1 MIIPLASIACLVLL
15 VVIIFRFV
23 TTGILKPLSLVES
36 ATEKVAKESFTPIA
50 FDKDRKD
57 EITRLI
63 ASFNRMVDE
72 LDSRQEQ
79 LVQSRKLA
87 SIGTLTSGIAHEL
100 NNPLN
105 NISITAE
112 SMALNYLEMSRPQ
125 MYEMIDDILTQ
136 ADRASQVVKNLL
148 DFSRTQQSCL
158 MDLDIGQVIDR
169 TLTLI
174 KNQLTVAQIRVEKR
188 VSGDLP
194 AVRGKQQELQQAL
207 LNILLNG
214 IQAMPEGGTVT
225 VDAGCDPQGK
235 IRIDITDTG
244 SGITPDALK
253 HIFDPFFTTKASGQG
268 TGLGLSLVYS
278 IIRSHGGNIKV
289 RSEVGQGA
297 TFSIFLPVIDPKE
310 VPEEEPGCIG

>member
-1 MIIPLASIACLVLL
+1 
-15 VVIIFRFV
+15 
-23 TTGILKPLSLVES
+23 
-36 ATEKVAKESFTPIA
+36 
-50 FDKDRKD
+50 
-57 EITRLI
+57 
-63 ASFNRMVDE
+63 
-72 LDSRQEQ
+72 
-79 LVQSRKLA
+79 
-87 SIGTLTSGIAHEL
+87 
-100 NNPLN
+100 
-105 NISITAE
+105 
-112 SMALNYLEMSRPQ
+112 MSRPQ

-158 MDLDIGQVIDR
+158 MDLDIGQVIER

-174 KNQLTVAQIRVEKR
+174 KNQLTVAQIRVEKH
-188 VSGDLP
+188 VAGDLP

-278 IIRSHGGNIKV
+278 IIRSHGGSIKV

-310 VPEEEPGCIG
+310 VPEEEPSCIG